1 MLVANDSVLKY
12 LYRNKHDGTFEDV
25 SYLSGFALNDEGRE
39 QAAMGI
45 AVGDYNRDGKC
56 FAVAMTRCPWIPLIT
71 DTAIL
76 DARKGSSPKYSKLR
90 PFIGAR

>member
-1 MLVANDSVLKY
+1 LAPNSRAKCYRKY

-45 AVGDYNRDGKC
+45 AVGDY
-56 FAVAMTRCPWIPLIT
+56 I
-71 DTAIL
+71 
-76 DARKGSSPKYSKLR
+76 
-90 PFIGAR
+90 